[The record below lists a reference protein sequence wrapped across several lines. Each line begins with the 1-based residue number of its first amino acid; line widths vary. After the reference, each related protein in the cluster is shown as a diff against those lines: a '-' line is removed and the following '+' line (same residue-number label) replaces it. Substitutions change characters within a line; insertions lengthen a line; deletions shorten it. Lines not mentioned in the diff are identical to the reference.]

1 MSVSHNLITDNYCSH
16 FLQQIP
22 QSSAAVEEIKKW
34 RCTKMNNGEYEE
46 RGSDSISMSPVLVSP
61 QRTTT
66 TTPTRTEEGWC
77 RRLSENNEEQK
88 SPPKNFSTKLNATS
102 QSQQHQQQQ
111 QLHPRIFRTF
121 FVRLAEESPKR
132 NNCDELSDSSS
143 YDSLNCRETDLCRD
157 SSDTDS
163 NSSYSTGEIG
173 ATIKVVE
180 YEVASASNSEDLFTN
195 DSSSGTD
202 DFILAAVARAICNT
216 SKCSS
221 DFADTEEDSMDSYST
236 YDSEF
241 SLADYW
247 KCVKC
252 KNKQNNPMFRYCEKC
267 YQIRKTHFPPRP
279 RLRKSRTALKQ
290 QRSSIYSSLKRSV
303 TTSEV
308 VKSLTKK
315 QIQDETNR
323 TNTITP
329 SSSSSSMPSVS
340 PIITSGR
347 LAVESLRAQCAAE
360 NSSSEDDNDNNAS
373 HLSIKCINNLSKQS
387 KSEETPYS
395 KYLSSSVGYTRKQN
409 EQKPAQHLRTAAKRK
424 LSKGLAKYK
433 TLAKRK
439 CLEKNGIPSSS
450 SGTEIETDIV
460 LSEPLCVDSSQ
471 GTQKDSG
478 FSSAPSSQERK
489 SSSEH
494 QNEDEE
500 DCVSNC
506 GNNGANSD
514 TVCEELSE
522 SDVAEMSQDKNCIP
536 STLEFDLN
544 SEEHSLGRHAS
555 DISLE
560 TTTESHA
567 ISTLV
572 QSVSECS
579 DAYTNI
585 KASSS
590 NPELPE
596 ISTIKEKIRS
606 QKAVLRE
613 DIENGSSEFPSYG
626 SCMTCLTEPKN
637 GVFVH
642 SRFLHL
648 CCCYKCAVKIWNKNK
663 KCPICNCAVKNVMKL
678 FVH

>member
-1 MSVSHNLITDNYCSH
+1 MLKENNYSTKDNYCSH
-16 FLQQIP
+16 FLQIP
-22 QSSAAVEEIKKW
+22 QSSPAVEEIQKW
-34 RCTKMNNGEYEE
+34 RCTKMNNGEHEHDE
-46 RGSDSISMSPVLVSP
+46 RECDSDSVSSGLVSP
-61 QRTTT
+61 QQQQIPTTT
-66 TTPTRTEEGWC
+66 TTGEGWC

-88 SPPKNFSTKLNATS
+88 TPQKTFSTKLSA
-102 QSQQHQQQQ
+102 QQQQ
-111 QLHPRIFRTF
+111 QIHPRIFRTF
-121 FVRLAEESPKR
+121 LVRLAEESPKR
-132 NNCDELSDSSS
+132 NNSADELSDSST
-143 YDSLNCRETDLCRD
+143 YDSFNCRETDVCRD
-157 SSDTDS
+157 SSDTES
-163 NSSYSTGEIG
+163 NSSFSSGEIG

-221 DFADTEEDSMDSYST
+221 DFADTEEDSTDTDTT

-247 KCVKC
+247 VCVKC

-279 RLRKSRTALKQ
+279 RLRKSRTTVKQ
-290 QRSSIYSSLKRSV
+290 QRSSQNFSSLKRSA

-308 VKSLTKK
+308 VESLTKK
-315 QIQDETNR
+315 RKQDDSAPANSST
-323 TNTITP
+323 TP
-329 SSSSSSMPSVS
+329 SSSSSNSLPNSSSV
-340 PIITSGR
+340 ITSGR
-347 LAVESLRAQCAAE
+347 LAVERSHDQFTAE
-360 NSSSEDDNDNNAS
+360 NSSSDDDNNAS
-373 HLSIKCINNLSKQS
+373 HFKKKINNISEKRTI
-387 KSEETPYS
+387 SEETQIS
-395 KYLSSSVGYTRKQN
+395 KYLSSSTGFLSKLNV
-409 EQKPAQHLRTAAKRK
+409 QKPAQHLRTAAKRK
-424 LSKGLAKYK
+424 LSKAPSKYK
-433 TLAKRK
+433 ALAKRK
-439 CLEKNGIPSSS
+439 CFGHNSMPSSS
-450 SGTEIETDIV
+450 SGSEIETDIV
-460 LSEPLCVDSSQ
+460 LSQTMSTSNTQ
-471 GTQKDSG
+471 STQKDSG

-494 QNEDEE
+494 QNEEDEDE

-506 GNNGANSD
+506 GSNEENSD
-514 TVCEELSE
+514 TVCDELSE
-522 SDVAEMSQDKNCIP
+522 SDVAEMSQENNNCIP

-544 SEEHSLGRHAS
+544 SQENSLGRHAS
-555 DISLE
+555 DISLQ
-560 TTTESHA
+560 TNTESHA

-585 KASSS
+585 QTS
-590 NPELPE
+590 NISEIPG
-596 ISTIKEKIRS
+596 ISTIEEKLRS
-606 QKAVLRE
+606 QKPVLG
-613 DIENGSSEFPSYG
+613 DPSENGSTDFQSYG

-678 FVH
+678 FIH